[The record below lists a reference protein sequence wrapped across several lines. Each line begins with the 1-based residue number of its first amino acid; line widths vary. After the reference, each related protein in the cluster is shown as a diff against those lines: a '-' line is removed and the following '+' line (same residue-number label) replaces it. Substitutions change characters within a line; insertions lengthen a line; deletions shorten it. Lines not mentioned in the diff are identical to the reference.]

1 MKTFLVLSCFIL
13 SAIAGGCA
21 SLTLSP
27 VQYQWPI
34 ESVLKVNEKGLVE
47 EARYNMV
54 FNVKPLLFEE
64 TADSIHVSGIELRVI
79 RDMSGYYFMTAPKFK
94 NVYVF
99 ASDEGKLKLAAKIM
113 VSEKGLTSPAL
124 NQRAPHIQLLNGKDK
139 PILLSKDGIQQGG
152 QK

>member
-27 VQYQWPI
+27 VHYQWPI
-34 ESVLKVNEKGLVE
+34 ESVLTVDAKGNVDE
-47 EARYNMV
+47 TRYFIS
-54 FNVKPLLFEE
+54 FNVKPMLFEE
-64 TADSIHVSGIELRVI
+64 TGDSVHVSGIELRVI
-79 RDMSGYYFMTAPKFK
+79 RDMNGFYFMTAPKFK

-99 ASDEGKLKLAAKIM
+99 ASGEGKLTLANKVT
-113 VSEKGLTSPAL
+113 VSEKGMASPAF
-124 NQRAPHIQLLNGKDK
+124 NQGAPYIHLLNGKEK
-139 PILLSKDGIQQGG
+139 TILLSKDGIQQGG